1 MQRFTILLINL
12 LILSYSSHA
21 QSTPKVVATAS
32 IMADMAENVGGNLI
46 SVESIVPIGGDPH
59 IYEATPRD
67 ARLVEGA
74 DLILVNGL
82 TFEGWIAELIEN
94 SGSQA
99 PVVTITEGIKPIQSV
114 VYENASDPHAWMDP
128 VLGKQ
133 YAKNILES
141 LIKLAPQFTE
151 EFQFNYDAY
160 IGQLNDLHEYCV
172 KRINEIPE
180 HQRILVTSHD
190 AFQYFGRR
198 YGLRLEAILGTST
211 DAEAQTSDI
220 QRVSSIIE
228 ESQIPSV
235 FIESTI
241 NPKLLQQIA
250 DDHGVVIGGQL
261 YSDSLGEKDSP
272 AGTYLDMIKHNV
284 DTIVNALTK
293 AKKDESA
300 TDTDSGIMYWLLLLL
315 VVLAVSFFLYK
326 MMRSN

>member
-1 MQRFTILLINL
+1 MKRPTILLGLVL
-12 LILSYSSHA
+12 LISSVNYA
-21 QSTPKVVATAS
+21 QEAPKVVATAS
-32 IMADMAENVGGNLI
+32 IMADMAENIGGNLI

-82 TFEGWIAELIEN
+82 TFEGWINELIEN

-99 PVVTITEGIKPIQSV
+99 PVITITDGISPIQSA

-128 VLGKQ
+128 ILGKQ

-141 LIKLAPQFTE
+141 LVELAPEFKA

-160 IGQLNDLHEYCV
+160 ISQLDDLHEYCV
-172 KRINEIPE
+172 SRIAEIPE

-198 YGLRLEAILGTST
+198 YGLQLEAILGTST

-220 QRVSSIIE
+220 QRVSRIIE
-228 ESQIPSV
+228 ESQIPAV

-261 YSDSLGEKDSP
+261 YSDSLSDHEGP
-272 AGTYLDMIKHNV
+272 ASTYIDMVKHNA

-293 AKKDESA
+293 AKKEA
-300 TDTDSGIMYWLLLLL
+300 PAEGSGSGLMYWTVIAL
-315 VVLAVSFFLYK
+315 VIVAVSLFLFK
-326 MMRSN
+326 MMRTA